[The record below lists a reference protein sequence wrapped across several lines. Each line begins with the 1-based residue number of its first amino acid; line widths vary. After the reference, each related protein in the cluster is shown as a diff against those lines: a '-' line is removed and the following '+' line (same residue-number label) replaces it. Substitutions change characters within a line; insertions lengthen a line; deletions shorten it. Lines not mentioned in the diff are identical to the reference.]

1 MSKEPKTVLESLKKN
16 GRLPVRHLE
25 DEEEASILATPLHY
39 KAINPKR
46 AEEIMSVSRD
56 MEAQEGAGESFRSSV
71 RNSFYLGVLTGGA
84 LLGVVLIIITLAH

>member
-1 MSKEPKTVLESLKKN
+1 MNNPIKILK
-16 GRLPVRHLE
+16 VRHLE

-56 MEAQEGAGESFRSSV
+56 MEAQEGAGRSFAYYA
-71 RNSFYLGVLTGGA
+71 FMTF
-84 LLGVVLIIITLAH
+84 LLFLILVGIVTYVGLIITLAH